1 MLHAETVAPRTL
13 EILKALM
20 RNPMLAD
27 FHLVGGTALVLQLG
41 HRISTDLDLFTYQ
54 PFLSEVLIGELKT
67 AFGFRQ
73 QVDRGYF
80 VRGFI
85 EDVKIDLLKYPYPPI
100 DAEVRA
106 DGIRMLSP
114 KDIAPMKLSA
124 VTNRGRKR
132 DFVDVYVLLQ
142 HFDLKTMVGWYVH
155 KCGGDPFM
163 LRQSLTYFDDAEHD
177 TDLKMLFQIRWE
189 TIKKRIEEEVRSWE
203 RNLQTD

>member
-1 MLHAETVAPRTL
+1 MLHTETVAPRTL
-13 EILKALM
+13 ELLKTLM
-20 RNPMLAD
+20 EHPILAD
-27 FHLVGGTALVLQLG
+27 FHLVGGTALALQVG
-41 HRISTDLDLFTYQ
+41 HRISTDLDLFTYR

-73 QVDRGYF
+73 QIDRGYF

-85 EDVKIDLLKYPYPPI
+85 DDVKIDLLKYPYPPI
-100 DAEVRA
+100 DVEIHTA
-106 DGIRMLSP
+106 GIRMLSL

-142 HFDLKTMVGWYVH
+142 HFDLKMMVGWYVQ
-155 KCGGDPFM
+155 KCGGNPFM

-177 TDLKMLFQIRWE
+177 PDLKMLHDVRWE
-189 TIKKRIEEEVRSWE
+189 TVKQRIHQEVRQWE
-203 RNLQTD
+203 